1 MLIRL
6 GQCDGKRGGLNGRQP
21 RGTKGDISSD
31 ILCWCLL
38 NNPKKEGKMDELLHA
53 LVAALLVE
61 ILLTVLRG
69 YAGKRGN

>member
-1 MLIRL
+1 
-6 GQCDGKRGGLNGRQP
+6 
-21 RGTKGDISSD
+21 
-31 ILCWCLL
+31 
-38 NNPKKEGKMDELLHA
+38 MDELLHA